1 MKKMTGLMM
10 LLCASFLIFSSVPA
24 NAEWPA
30 DQQITMI
37 VAYAPGGST
46 DIMAR
51 LVANYIEPY
60 IGQKVVVLNK
70 PGAGA
75 EIGYTLVSEAKPDG
89 YTVGFLNTPS
99 IVALPIRKKTKF
111 TLDSFVPVA
120 CLMDDPGTVLVR
132 PDSPF
137 KTMADVIQ
145 YAKDNPEKLTY
156 GVSGI
161 GSDDHMAMLFLEK
174 AAGFKAKVVP
184 FTGAGPN
191 RTALLGGHI
200 DIALFNVSE
209 AKEYTETG
217 QIRVLAQMGEERD
230 PLFPEVETLRE
241 MGYDVVMGSSRGIA
255 MPAGVPSEIVDKFAE
270 GMRKVVENPEF
281 RKKCEDAYLPLV
293 YMNPAEYKK
302 HLQDLSDRLAKLWA
316 EDPWI
321 KD

>member
-1 MKKMTGLMM
+1 
-10 LLCASFLIFSSVPA
+10 
-24 NAEWPA
+24 
-30 DQQITMI
+30 
-37 VAYAPGGST
+37 
-46 DIMAR
+46 
-51 LVANYIEPY
+51 
-60 IGQKVVVLNK
+60 
-70 PGAGA
+70 
-75 EIGYTLVSEAKPDG
+75 
-89 YTVGFLNTPS
+89 
-99 IVALPIRKKTKF
+99 
-111 TLDSFVPVA
+111 
-120 CLMDDPGTVLVR
+120 MDDPGTVLVR

-137 KTMADVIQ
+137 KTMADVIR

>member
-1 MKKMTGLMM
+1 MKKMIGL
-10 LLCASFLIFSSVPA
+10 LVVLCMSFIFSATAPA
-24 NAEWPA
+24 FAEWPEE
-30 DQQITMI
+30 QQITMI
-37 VAYAPGGST
+37 LAYSPGGST

-75 EIGYTLVSEAKPDG
+75 EIGYTLLSEAKPDG

-111 TLDSFVPVA
+111 TLDSFTPVA

-132 PDSPF
+132 EDSPF

-145 YAKDNPEKLTY
+145 YAKDNPGKLTY

-174 AAGFKAKVVP
+174 AAGIKTKVVP

-200 DIALFNVSE
+200 DISLFNVSE
-209 AKEYTETG
+209 AKEYVESG
-217 QIRVLAQMGEERD
+217 QIRVLAQMGEQRD
-230 PLFPEVETLRE
+230 PLFPEVQTLRE
-241 MGYDVVMGSSRGIA
+241 IGYDVVMGSSRGVA
-255 MPAGVPSEIVDKFAE
+255 MPAGVPAEIVEKFAE
-270 GMRKVVENPEF
+270 GMKKVVENPDF

-293 YMNPAEYKK
+293 YMNPAGYKK
-302 HLQDLSDRLAKLWA
+302 HLEDLSSKLSKLWE

-321 KD
+321 KE

>member
-1 MKKMTGLMM
+1 M
-10 LLCASFLIFSSVPA
+10 
-24 NAEWPA
+24 
-30 DQQITMI
+30 
-37 VAYAPGGST
+37 
-46 DIMAR
+46 
-51 LVANYIEPY
+51 
-60 IGQKVVVLNK
+60 
-70 PGAGA
+70 
-75 EIGYTLVSEAKPDG
+75 
-89 YTVGFLNTPS
+89 
-99 IVALPIRKKTKF
+99 
-111 TLDSFVPVA
+111 A
-120 CLMDDPGTVLVR
+120 CLKDDPAGLVR

-137 KTMADVIQ
+137 KTMLTHQ
-145 YAKDNPEKLTY
+145 YAMTTQKLTY

-161 GSDDHMAMLFLEK
+161 GSDDHMAMAVPREGRGL
-174 AAGFKAKVVP
+174 KAKVVP
-184 FTGAGPN
+184 ITGAA
-191 RTALLGGHI
+191 RTERLFWRHI

-302 HLQDLSDRLAKLWA
+302 HLQDLSDRLAKSVGG
-316 EDPWI
+316 
-321 KD
+321 

>member
-1 MKKMTGLMM
+1 MKKMIGL
-10 LLCASFLIFSSVPA
+10 LVVLCMSFIFSATAPA
-24 NAEWPA
+24 FAEWPEE
-30 DQQITMI
+30 QQITMI
-37 VAYAPGGST
+37 LAYSPGGST

-75 EIGYTLVSEAKPDG
+75 EIGYTLLSEAKPDG

-111 TLDSFVPVA
+111 TLDSFTPVA

-132 PDSPF
+132 EDSPF
-137 KTMADVIQ
+137 KTMTDVIQ
-145 YAKDNPEKLTY
+145 YAKDNPGKLTY

-174 AAGFKAKVVP
+174 AAGIKTKVVP

-200 DIALFNVSE
+200 DISLFNVSE
-209 AKEYTETG
+209 AKEYVESG
-217 QIRVLAQMGEERD
+217 QIRVLAQMGEQRD
-230 PLFPEVETLRE
+230 PLFPEVQTLRE
-241 MGYDVVMGSSRGIA
+241 IGYDVVMGSSRGVA
-255 MPAGVPSEIVDKFAE
+255 MPAGVPAEIVEKFAE
-270 GMRKVVENPEF
+270 GMKKVVENPDF

-293 YMNPAEYKK
+293 YMNPAGYKK
-302 HLQDLSDRLAKLWA
+302 HLEDLSSKLSKLWE

-321 KD
+321 KE